1 MARVRQL
8 IITVEDRPGTVAAA
22 IKSLAAAKINILSIL
37 GWNPSGVVQLI
48 TDNPRAAKKALEAAH
63 VSCTEAAADVVEI
76 SNKPGALLELLE
88 KLATSTDLSVE
99 AQCNLATANA
109 GFGSWSCENAAPR
122 YQASALGIF
131 PCEQTPWCLGAT
143 VRHLGRAVGQR
154 VTPKARYAPIAAM
167 SGLTPMMLII
177 RVRL

>member
-8 IITVEDRPGTVAAA
+8 IITVEDRPGTVVAV

-48 TDNPRAAKKALEAAH
+48 TENPRAAKKALEAAH

-88 KLATSTDLSVE
+88 KLAKKNVNLRSLCATTSK
-99 AQCNLATANA
+99 
-109 GFGSWSCENAAPR
+109 AAR
-122 YQASALGIF
+122 KTTVVWAS
-131 PCEQTPWCLGAT
+131 E
-143 VRHLGRAVGQR
+143 
-154 VTPKARYAPIAAM
+154 
-167 SGLTPMMLII
+167 S
-177 RVRL
+177 

>member
-76 SNKPGALLELLE
+76 SNKPGALLELFE
-88 KLATSTDLSVE
+88 KLAKKNVNLRSLCATTSKASRKTTVV
-99 AQCNLATANA
+99 
-109 GFGSWSCENAAPR
+109 WAAE
-122 YQASALGIF
+122 S
-131 PCEQTPWCLGAT
+131 
-143 VRHLGRAVGQR
+143 
-154 VTPKARYAPIAAM
+154 
-167 SGLTPMMLII
+167 
-177 RVRL
+177 